1 MKNNKETFKSVY
13 VVFLV
18 TISLGLI
25 FIHGIGWKS
34 FTVDNTTILLLL
46 ILMVPILSKYVE
58 SIKFG
63 GLEASF
69 KELSKSDRELFLIN
83 ELAKEEKWTFYE
95 ARGSETHS
103 GEALLWL
110 TKKLKKDF
118 PEKFQ
123 NMLTEQLASDDDNLV
138 WFASEVIG
146 YFKIEHFQ
154 EHLRKHVQKMKLKN
168 KIATYKLN
176 CLWALSRFNNYQE
189 LFDQLDSE
197 THPSNQD
204 WIVEA
209 LIQMI
214 SVHLDRYLKR
224 KEVSELDILHQLRE
238 RSSKISNTG
247 SISVELKNELEA
259 VAKSIPDQ

>member
-1 MKNNKETFKSVY
+1 MKKNKETFKSLY

-18 TISLGLI
+18 IISLGLI
-25 FIHGIGWKS
+25 IIHGIGWKC
-34 FTVDNTTILLLL
+34 FAVDNTTILLLL

-123 NMLTEQLASDDDNLV
+123 NMLTEQLASDDDNHV

-146 YFKIEHFQ
+146 YFEIEHF
-154 EHLRKHVQKMKLKN
+154 EDHLRKHVQKMKLKN

-189 LFDQLDSE
+189 LFDQLVPE
-197 THPSNQD
+197 THPSNRD

-209 LIQMI
+209 LIQMV

-224 KEVSELDILHQLRE
+224 REASDLDILHQLRDQFSE
-238 RSSKISNTG
+238 VNITG
-247 SISVELKNELEA
+247 SISSELKSEFEA
-259 VAKSIPDQ
+259 VAKNIPDR